1 MVVTGTPVTT
11 IFVILISM
19 EIPDIKKYNH
29 YKTRKGYLG
38 LDKEHPLAR
47 ADYYENEE
55 KDFSIG
61 IYYFNNIKLWI
72 AWGKKGSCS
81 YHALL
86 FTQTPIIGKGC
97 ISFTLEK
104 SSIIFHEN
112 EKPYLFTF

>member
-1 MVVTGTPVTT
+1 
-11 IFVILISM
+11 M
-19 EIPDIKKYNH
+19 EIPDIKKYIH
-29 YKTRKGYLG
+29 YKTRDGYLG
-38 LDKEHPLAR
+38 LDKEHPFAR

-61 IYYFNNIKLWI
+61 VYYFSDKKLWI

-97 ISFTLEK
+97 INFILEK
-104 SSIIFHEN
+104 SSLTFQEGGESYQFIF
-112 EKPYLFTF
+112 